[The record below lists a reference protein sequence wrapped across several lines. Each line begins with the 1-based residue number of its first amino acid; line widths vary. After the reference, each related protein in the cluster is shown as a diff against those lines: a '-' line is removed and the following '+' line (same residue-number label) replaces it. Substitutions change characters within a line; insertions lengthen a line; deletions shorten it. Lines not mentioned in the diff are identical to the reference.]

1 MKVFMC
7 LALLSA
13 LVIVTQASSDEIE
26 QAGYLSADWDSF
38 LNATSEIDWN
48 AVKDEIN
55 DKLNNRNKCTGK
67 GCGVGVLL
75 QTNLLHQTS
84 LLYAVLVDV
93 VVVVVVEVVDPSNRS
108 SCQDKLE
115 ALAQPKIQ
123 ISMTQK
129 EYVVKQD

>member
-67 GCGVGVLL
+67 GCGVASSCK
-75 QTNLLHQTS
+75 QTS
-84 LLYAVLVDV
+84 STKQAYYT
-93 VVVVVVEVVDPSNRS
+93 PSWWTWWS
-108 SCQDKLE
+108 WWS
-115 ALAQPKIQ
+115 
-123 ISMTQK
+123 
-129 EYVVKQD
+129 

>member
-75 QTNLLHQTS
+75 QTNLLHRNKPTIRR
-84 LLYAVLVDV
+84 
-93 VVVVVVEVVDPSNRS
+93 PGGRGGRGGRRGRRS
-108 SCQDKLE
+108 IE
-115 ALAQPKIQ
+115 
-123 ISMTQK
+123 
-129 EYVVKQD
+129 

>member
-67 GCGVGVLL
+67 GCGGSVLL
-75 QTNLLHQTS
+75 QTTS
-84 LLYAVLVDV
+84 STKQAYYT
-93 VVVVVVEVVDPSNRS
+93 PSWWTWWS
-108 SCQDKLE
+108 WWS
-115 ALAQPKIQ
+115 
-123 ISMTQK
+123 
-129 EYVVKQD
+129 

>member
-67 GCGVGVLL
+67 RLRG
-75 QTNLLHQTS
+75 
-84 LLYAVLVDV
+84 
-93 VVVVVVEVVDPSNRS
+93 
-108 SCQDKLE
+108 
-115 ALAQPKIQ
+115 
-123 ISMTQK
+123 
-129 EYVVKQD
+129 

>member
-67 GCGVGVLL
+67 GCGGRRPPANKPPPPNKP
-75 QTNLLHQTS
+75 TIRR
-84 LLYAVLVDV
+84 
-93 VVVVVVEVVDPSNRS
+93 PGGRGGRGGRRGRRS
-108 SCQDKLE
+108 IE
-115 ALAQPKIQ
+115 
-123 ISMTQK
+123 
-129 EYVVKQD
+129 